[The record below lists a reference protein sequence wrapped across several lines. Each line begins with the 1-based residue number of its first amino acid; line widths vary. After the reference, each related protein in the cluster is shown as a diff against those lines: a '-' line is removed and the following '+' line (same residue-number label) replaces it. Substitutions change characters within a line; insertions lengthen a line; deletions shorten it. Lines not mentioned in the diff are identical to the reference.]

1 MFLSVYSP
9 SIESV
14 FQVWSPQERVDFLL
28 LQCPLAR
35 SFIGLITLSW
45 RSITFFSVIC
55 WMASTGIVL
64 KLHKGIGKN
73 MKKNVLV
80 AEKAPHQKLLS
91 QTMLLTVGYD
101 LFHSTPWPGQLKVH
115 QMQSIEKILKTQ
127 TGGQRK
133 ETLPQCLP
141 GMVLQS
147 TEGALKDHT
156 WVLETG

>member
-14 FQVWSPQERVDFLL
+14 FQVWSPQKRVDFLL

-35 SFIGLITLSW
+35 SYTGLITLSR

-55 WMASTGIVL
+55 WMASTRFVL
-64 KLHKGIGKN
+64 KLDKGIGKN

-80 AEKAPHQKLLS
+80 AENKPHQKVVS

-101 LFHSTPWPGQLKVH
+101 LFHSTP
-115 QMQSIEKILKTQ
+115 
-127 TGGQRK
+127 
-133 ETLPQCLP
+133 
-141 GMVLQS
+141 
-147 TEGALKDHT
+147 
-156 WVLETG
+156 